1 MTTVPEPPNSHAD
14 LLERPLFPHL
24 ATIRPDGWPQSNVMR
39 FLWDGS
45 RIKLTH
51 TKTRQK
57 FKNLEH
63 EPRVALSIADPDDPY
78 RYLEVRGIVESIDD
92 DDAQASFYRSLQ
104 ERYQNVYDITDAD
117 VRVIVTIRPVAYSA
131 VPGGVAPRR
140 ARAA

>member
-1 MTTVPEPPNSHAD
+1 MTTVPEPPKSHVD
-14 LLERPLFPHL
+14 LLERPLFPHF
-24 ATIRPDGWPQSNVMR
+24 ATIRPDGWPQSNVMW
-39 FLWDGS
+39 FLWDGG

-57 FKNLEH
+57 FRNLEH

-104 ERYQNVYDITDAD
+104 ERYQNVYDVTDAD
-117 VRVIVTIRPVAYSA
+117 VRVIVTIRPVTYTTM
-131 VPGGVAPRR
+131 P
-140 ARAA
+140 AASRHEG